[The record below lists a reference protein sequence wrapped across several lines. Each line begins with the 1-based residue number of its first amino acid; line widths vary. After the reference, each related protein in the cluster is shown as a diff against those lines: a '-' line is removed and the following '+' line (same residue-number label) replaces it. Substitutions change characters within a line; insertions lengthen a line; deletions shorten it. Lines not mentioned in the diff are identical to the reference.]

1 MDSNK
6 KAIIVTNG
14 NIANPDV
21 ILRHLKHLGFGLG
34 DLVISADGGAQNALK
49 LGLNTNMV
57 TGDMDSIE
65 PKIMDRLKSGGA
77 KFIVEKPEKDYT
89 DTHLA
94 LRAAVKEGAKKI
106 IIIAAIGDRVDHS
119 LANLLLLA
127 DPHLSGTDIRIIT
140 ETEEIFATQ
149 KPMRV
154 KGKKG
159 DRISFFSLSP
169 YTLFT
174 ETKGLKYGLKDEKLI
189 FSPIRGISN
198 EFVKDE
204 AYLGI
209 KQGMLLIIKQMK
221 EDL

>member
-1 MDSNK
+1 MDNQK

-14 NIANPDV
+14 LIRKPNLIKEH
-21 ILRHLKHLGFGLG
+21 IKKLGFGFN

-49 LGLNTNMV
+49 LGLNTHMV

-65 PKIMDRLKSGGA
+65 PKIMDRLKSRGA
-77 KFIVEKPEKDYT
+77 KFIVEKPEKDHT

-94 LRAAVKEGAKKI
+94 LKAAVKEGAQKVV
-106 IIIAAIGDRVDHS
+106 IIAAIGDRVDHS

-140 ETEEIFATQ
+140 ETEEIFAAE
-149 KPMRV
+149 KPLRV

-159 DRISFFSLSP
+159 DRISLFSLSP

-174 ETKGLKYGLKDEKLI
+174 ETKGLKYGLKNEKLV

-198 EFVKDE
+198 EFVQDE
-204 AYLGI
+204 AFLGI
-209 KQGMLLIIKQMK
+209 KQGMLLIIKQIK